1 MTALSH
7 GVLIL
12 SLLYRQWT
20 VNPDRNGDRQR
31 SPDELSLLSHRLH
44 SLMTQPLGS
53 HVLTYLI
60 QLLERGV
67 RIIRYYYWR
76 LIRLQDPPNTSPEG

>member
-1 MTALSH
+1 
-7 GVLIL
+7 
-12 SLLYRQWT
+12 
-20 VNPDRNGDRQR
+20 
-31 SPDELSLLSHRLH
+31 
-44 SLMTQPLGS
+44 MTQPLGS

-76 LIRLQDPPNTSPEG
+76 LIRLQDPPRIHRPRGSGWSLRGLLSLIWDAKPPLAFS